1 MSNNEMRSILDLP
14 GILFSNRN
22 FNVRYPFSINGKENE
37 NGLEI
42 RVFLPGVPKENVN
55 IEVSG
60 NVLSINVSES
70 DKFDDWHMV
79 EHKGIQ
85 GERLLRLPNGYI
97 DESKIEAS
105 MVNGVLIIKIG
116 KKDDE
121 KSRQKIIIE

>member
-14 GILFSNRN
+14 GILFSNMN
-22 FNVRYPFSINGKENE
+22 FNVKYPFNINGKENE

-60 NVLSINVSES
+60 NVLCINVSEN
-70 DKFDDWHMV
+70 DKFDDWNMV

-85 GERLLRLPNGYI
+85 GERYLRLPNGYI
-97 DESKIEAS
+97 DQSKIEAS
-105 MVNGVLIIKIG
+105 MVNGVLILKIG
-116 KKDDE
+116 KKDEE
-121 KSRQKIIIE
+121 KSRQKIVIE